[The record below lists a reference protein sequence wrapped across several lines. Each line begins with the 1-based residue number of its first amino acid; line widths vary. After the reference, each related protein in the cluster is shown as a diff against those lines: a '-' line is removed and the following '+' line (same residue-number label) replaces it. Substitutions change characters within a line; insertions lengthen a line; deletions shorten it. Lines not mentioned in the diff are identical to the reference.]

1 MGAAGGQAVLTGCA
15 AGQRGCVGQA
25 PYGKYRQK
33 CRRETKC
40 RFFQCVEQQGLEL
53 CSCWAA
59 PGTSEVVKRFR
70 AVAHHSSAAAP
81 AQSTKPQS
89 LRKTPNDG
97 KMKAGG
103 GGPCSSPTQ
112 DRQEG
117 GLLGLDG
124 LSGPSQ
130 PQWPRV
136 GWQAG
141 RQAAGQRRRS
151 QGWLWAAVPGSL
163 PSAGRAGGGSG
174 TELSPGWG
182 MEALGPRCLLP
193 TAQGCPRPG
202 CRTVLLVS
210 GSGQQGHGF
219 RGAPGGQLEGV
230 EGKEPAG
237 ERRSWVAASKASV

>member
-112 DRQEG
+112 GRQEG

-141 RQAAGQRRRS
+141 RQAGSRAEEEEPGLAVGSRPGQPAQRRQSRWRQWDGALARLGHGS
-151 QGWLWAAVPGSL
+151 SGPPLPAAH
-163 PSAGRAGGGSG
+163 
-174 TELSPGWG
+174 
-182 MEALGPRCLLP
+182 
-193 TAQGCPRPG
+193 RPG
-202 CRTVLLVS
+202 LPPAGLPHRAA
-210 GSGQQGHGF
+210 GKWERAARAWFQ
-219 RGAPGGQLEGV
+219 RGAWR
-230 EGKEPAG
+230 AT
-237 ERRSWVAASKASV
+237 